1 MPEDNPYEIM
11 YDGLLKQWNALAVEL
26 QETKISISGDDKT
39 FDRFAK
45 FLEKLGP
52 MTDSLEKL
60 RKKIGLEDAGIK
72 HGTGKTNPVE
82 QRAK

>member
-11 YDGLLKQWNALAVEL
+11 YAGLLKQWNELAVEL

-60 RKKIGLEDAGIK
+60 RKKIGLEDGISIKAGK
-72 HGTGKTNPVE
+72 SNPVE